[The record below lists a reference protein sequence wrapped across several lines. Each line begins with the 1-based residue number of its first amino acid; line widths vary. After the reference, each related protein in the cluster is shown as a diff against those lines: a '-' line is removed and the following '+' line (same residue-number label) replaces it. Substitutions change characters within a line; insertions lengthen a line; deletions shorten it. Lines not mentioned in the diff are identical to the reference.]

1 MARKTQAHLSRD
13 ALLHNLNH
21 IRSHAP
27 GCQVVGVVKANAYGH
42 GLEDAAKVLAPYVD
56 YLGVAAIEEAMS
68 LIGMSVQTSILLM
81 EGIFQASELE
91 LVSKYNLEIVVH
103 EESQIVA
110 LEQAEINAA
119 VTVWLK
125 LDTGLGRL
133 GFAADQARVLYQRL
147 QDCVNVKEVKL
158 MSHFSSSDTSP
169 EYTEQQ
175 LNRFI
180 EVTEGLDAEKSIA
193 NGAAIF
199 NCPKSCVDII
209 RPGGLLYGVGLW
221 QGKKSGIDEGL
232 RPVMNLRSHLIS
244 VKDYQTG
251 DYIGYGMRWQCP
263 GPMRVGVVAI
273 GYGDGYP
280 VTAPDGT
287 PTLVGGIEAPL
298 IGRVSMDMITVDLV
312 KHPQAQVGDEV
323 TLWGDGLPVER
334 VAHHVGVVPYALL
347 CAVAPRVKLVWDH
360 Q

>member
-21 IRSHAP
+21 IRAHAP

-42 GLEDAAKVLAPYVD
+42 GLEDASRVLAPYVD
-56 YLGVAAIEEAMS
+56 YLGVATIEEAMT
-68 LIGMSVQTSILLM
+68 LVMMPVKTIILLM
-81 EGIFQASELE
+81 EGIFQDSELE
-91 LVSKYNLEIVVH
+91 LVAEHGLEMVLH
-103 EESQIVA
+103 EEGQILA
-110 LEQAEINAA
+110 LEQVQLSAPI
-119 VTVWLK
+119 TVWLK

-133 GFAADQARVLYQRL
+133 GFPAKLASTLYQRL
-147 QDCVNVKEVKL
+147 TRCINVKKIKL
-158 MSHFSSSDTSP
+158 MSHFSASDTNFS
-169 EYTEQQ
+169 YTQKQ
-175 LNRFI
+175 LTRFMD
-180 EVTEGLDAEKSIA
+180 VTRGLAAEKSIA

-199 NCPKSCVDII
+199 NCPESCVDIV

-221 QGKKSGIDEGL
+221 QGKKSGVDEGL
-232 RPVMNLRSHLIS
+232 RPVMSLRSHLIS
-244 VKDYQTG
+244 VKDYQSG
-251 DYIGYGMRWQCP
+251 DYIGYGRCWQCS

-287 PTLVGGIEAPL
+287 PTLVCGVEAPL
-298 IGRVSMDMITVDLV
+298 IGRVSMDMITIDLGLCPDA
-312 KHPQAQVGDEV
+312 KVGDEV
-323 TLWGDGLPVER
+323 VLWGEDLPVER

-347 CAVAPRVKLVWDH
+347 CAVAPRVKLVWDY